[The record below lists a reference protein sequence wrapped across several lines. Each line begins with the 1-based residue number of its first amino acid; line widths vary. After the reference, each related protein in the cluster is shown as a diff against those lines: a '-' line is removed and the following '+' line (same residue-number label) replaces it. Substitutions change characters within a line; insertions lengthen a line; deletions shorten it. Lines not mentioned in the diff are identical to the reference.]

1 MLAYIFVL
9 VLARLMGSK
18 LISEMTFF
26 NFVTG
31 ISLGTLMADLITS
44 SRFTSTD
51 AAVAMLVLTI
61 LTIGS
66 GYLTLKNRKL
76 HKWLNAEPISLISDG
91 RIIAENLKQARI
103 SLSQLQMLLR
113 EKDAFN
119 IADVEFAM
127 MEPDGELSVLLKSQ
141 KQPVT
146 PSELN
151 IATPYQGLTVDLII
165 DGQILEANL
174 ERVRL
179 SKAWLLEQLNSKG
192 IQGSDAVFYA
202 GLDTLGALYISERNK

>member
-1 MLAYIFVL
+1 MSSILLVALKSLLGYFFVL

-76 HKWLNAEPISLISDG
+76 HQLVNAEPLPLVSGG
-91 RIIAENLKQARI
+91 RILAENLKQARI

-113 EKDAFN
+113 EKEHLPQRSA
-119 IADVEFAM
+119 
-127 MEPDGELSVLLKSQ
+127 LTCSTSYCLKAYLRMTS
-141 KQPVT
+141 P
-146 PSELN
+146 
-151 IATPYQGLTVDLII
+151 
-165 DGQILEANL
+165 
-174 ERVRL
+174 
-179 SKAWLLEQLNSKG
+179 
-192 IQGSDAVFYA
+192 IQFSR
-202 GLDTLGALYISERNK
+202 TTT